1 MNKTTFAAA
10 AALAVG
16 VAVGYVLPHANGEAE
31 SLKARLEKSE
41 EDLAAAKKD
50 LASAKARAK
59 KPFDASKIGRP
70 GLHMEKPKAAEVP
83 TNAVAEKAETDAPQ
97 PPPPPGEP
105 PSPEKVREQF
115 NLMASFMRARTE
127 TVRKKVIEDLGL
139 DESSTAIF
147 DNALADMNTKLKDS
161 VQMAVDLL
169 ADEENITPELT
180 LRLIGDLTATMAESY
195 DAVGAC
201 IPEDRRG
208 EVSQLHLVEFVQ
220 PEVVEPFLSVQD
232 KLRFGPGMGGPGM
245 GGPGR

>member
-10 AALAVG
+10 AALIVG
-16 VAVGYVLPHANGEAE
+16 VAVGYVLPHANEEAE

-50 LASAKARAK
+50 LASAQARVK
-59 KPFDASKIGRP
+59 KPFDASKVGRP
-70 GLHMEKPKAAEVP
+70 GLHMEKPKAAAAP
-83 TNAVAEKAETDAPQ
+83 TNAVAEKVEADAPQ
-97 PPPPPGEP
+97 PPPPGEP

-115 NLMASFMRARTE
+115 NMMASFMRARTE

-139 DESSTAIF
+139 DENSTAVF
-147 DNALADMNTKLKDS
+147 DNALADMNARLKDS
-161 VQMAVDLL
+161 VQTAVDLL
-169 ADEENITPELT
+169 ADEDNITPELT

-201 IPEDRRG
+201 IPEERRG